1 MSALPFIIT
10 LAAACLCGLFIWA
23 NETRRRVA
31 GRGSPISLRGWT
43 IIGGATLCAAFWI
56 AAAAFGWRLF
66 R

>member
-1 MSALPFIIT
+1 MTVAAILATGAAGALAT
-10 LAAACLCGLFIWA
+10 LLIWA

-31 GRGSPISLRGWT
+31 GRRSPISLRGWT